1 MGLRW
6 EDMELMLVGLR
17 RLVRLVRRGRM
28 GYMRSEWLT
37 GLFHE
42 SQVLREDQLQS
53 WFVASADLGLIVVMQ
68 RWVVGCQVVLLL
80 VLMSSPMTLA
90 S

>member
-6 EDMELMLVGLR
+6 EGMELMLVELR
-17 RLVRLVRRGRM
+17 HLVRLVRRDRM
-28 GYMRSEWLT
+28 GYMRSEWLM
-37 GLFHE
+37 GLFRE

-53 WFVASADLGLIVVMQ
+53 WFVASAEFDLIVAMQ
-68 RWVVGCQVVLLL
+68 RWVVGCPVVLLL
-80 VLMSSPMTLA
+80 ALMSSPMTLA